1 MPPELSDRAKSKLGL
16 TKDDA
21 NRLKVE
27 AKAQLIE
34 VSTSRRSS
42 SSRELT
48 TDDGRRT
55 YGEEISTKP

>member
-48 TDDGRRT
+48 TDDGH
-55 YGEEISTKP
+55 GEEISTKP